1 MNSYNENLNATVVAS
16 LQSLDLDEKNLKSQL
31 NSAMFTLYH
40 AEGATI
46 TANDK
51 LGESKE
57 DLNFKNSVKQIAV
70 INTNISNNLL
80 SSATQADQYLK
91 QAVSNAA
98 VGASNVQI
106 AATSIVRLASDI
118 GSIFSIVNAADFDTD
133 IFHQTDH
140 VRNLMNDT
148 AYEAEVASQI
158 SMDASKLTS
167 EVSSSTVLD
176 RAKSTNASI
185 KDLLKIASA
194 DFDTASQT
202 VNADNATQA
211 TVSADEKVAEGALED
226 VCIDYLASKVAYYS
240 TNDDLNLNL
249 TVKSDA
255 FSDSIDEDLSLM
267 DWPKNPSLSFNVSFN
282 IIKSPFPPFADA
294 KRPTYPVESYAIFVV
309 KESKKLT
316 FSASNAETLLLNS
329 VAKQYV
335 PFVPPVAHPSP
346 GSLAPIAPQYNG
358 LRLSADKT
366 KISGPIYFESIIGKD
381 ETGKNFTLQD
391 TDGDDITIGVDY
403 VAFVM
408 ASYYNDYKKLLNN
421 FDDFLSAPSKSF
433 CLKNELQA
441 VDHYNISVGPIVTD
455 DDVAKLQ
462 DLFTTELDKS
472 IQNEA
477 RTDDS
482 SDDQKQP
489 AYSMQ
494 LKFSVKEYSEN
505 TDKVSYRCIFLPEPA
520 DVAKGLLTKSSLKS
534 LIDIEYLGL
543 KSAEDNH
550 DSEVSAAEAR
560 VSKTELLQRQATT
573 DNANIEAQIAA
584 FQAKNP
590 NPEGDQ
596 AKELASLKASL
607 RASGNLLNKHE
618 KDYKDELSALTQL
631 KVKKVSTLSKL
642 VAQRHSIPGF
652 FVNLPLAEQVSAG
665 NYLPTVQFT
674 DSSAQK
680 TTAAA
685 DVNDHTRKMVE
696 TNWTAFIGP
705 DATDNFGNL
714 LVSKKSYIPVIVTI
728 AVVSEDKEDAYANAI
743 SDFETTKTFQY
754 IK

>member
-16 LQSLDLDEKNLKSQL
+16 LQSLDLNEKNLKSQL
-31 NSAMFTLYH
+31 NASMFTLYH

-51 LGESKE
+51 LSASKD
-57 DLNFKNSVKQIAV
+57 DLKFKNSVKQIAV
-70 INTNISNNLL
+70 INTNISNNLV

-91 QAVSNAA
+91 QAVTNAA

-106 AATSIVRLASDI
+106 AANAIVRLASDI

-133 IFHQTDH
+133 IFHQADH

-148 AYEAEVASQI
+148 AYDAEVGSQI

-167 EVSSSTVLD
+167 EVSSSAVLD

-194 DFDTASQT
+194 DYDTASQT

-211 TVSADEKVAEGALED
+211 TISADEKVAEGALED
-226 VCIDYLASKVAYYS
+226 LCIDYLASKVAYYS

-249 TVKSDA
+249 TVNSDA
-255 FSDSIDEDLSLM
+255 FNDSTDEDLNLM
-267 DWPKNPSLSFNVSFN
+267 TGKKLPALSFNVSFN
-282 IIKSPFPPFADA
+282 VLKSPFPPFADT
-294 KRPTYPVESYAIFVV
+294 KRPAYPVESYAVFVV

-316 FSASNAETLLLNS
+316 FSVSNAETLLLS
-329 VAKQYV
+329 DIPKQYI
-335 PFVPPVAHPSP
+335 PFVPPVAHPAP
-346 GSLAPIAPQYNG
+346 GVSAPVVPQYNG
-358 LRLSADKT
+358 LRLSADKS

-381 ETGKNFTLQD
+381 ETGANYTLQD

-403 VAFVM
+403 VVFVM

-421 FDDFLSAPSKSF
+421 FDDFMSAPSKSF
-433 CLKNELQA
+433 CVKNELQA
-441 VDHYNISVGPIVTD
+441 VGKLDISVAVIDKTKNLD
-455 DDVAKLQ
+455 DIQ
-462 DLFTTELDKS
+462 NIFTAELGKS
-472 IQNEA
+472 NQNEA
-477 RTDDS
+477 QTGDS
-482 SDDQKQP
+482 SDDQKPP

-494 LKFSVKEYSEN
+494 LKFSVKEYPEN
-505 TDKVSYRCIFLPEPA
+505 MDKVSYRCIFLPEPA

-534 LIDIEYLGL
+534 LIDIEYIGL
-543 KSAEDNH
+543 KSVEEDY
-550 DSEVSAAEAR
+550 DTEVSTTETR
-560 VSKTELLQRQATT
+560 VSKIEVQQRQATT
-573 DNANIEAQIAA
+573 DHATLEAQLAD

-607 RASGNLLNKHE
+607 KASNNLLTKHE
-618 KDYKDELSALTQL
+618 KDYKDELAMLTKL
-631 KVKKVSTLSKL
+631 KMKKVSTLNKL

-652 FVNLPLAEQVSAG
+652 FFNLPLAEQVSAG
-665 NYLPTVQFT
+665 NYLPTVKAI
-674 DSSAQK
+674 DENAAK
-680 TTAAA
+680 AGTA
-685 DVNDHTRKMVE
+685 DLNDHTNKLVQSK
-696 TNWTAFIGP
+696 WTAFIGP

-714 LVSKKSYIPVIVTI
+714 LIANKSYIPVIVTI
-728 AVVSEDKEDAYANAI
+728 ATVNEDKQEAYANAI
-743 SDFETTKTFQY
+743 SDFETTKIFEY

>member
-16 LQSLDLDEKNLKSQL
+16 LQSLDLDEKTLKSQL
-31 NSAMFTLYH
+31 NASMFTLYH

-51 LGESKE
+51 LGASKDE
-57 DLNFKNSVKQIAV
+57 LKFKNSVKQIAV

-91 QAVSNAA
+91 QAVTNAA

-106 AATSIVRLASDI
+106 AANAIVRLASDI

-133 IFHQTDH
+133 IFHQADN

-148 AYEAEVASQI
+148 AYDAEVASQI

-202 VNADNATQA
+202 VNTDNATQA

-226 VCIDYLASKVAYYS
+226 ICIDYLASKVAYYS

-255 FSDSIDEDLSLM
+255 FSDSTDEDLSLM
-267 DWPKNPSLSFNVSFN
+267 DGSKTPALSFNVSFN
-282 IIKSPFPPFADA
+282 ILKSPFPPFADS
-294 KRPTYPVESYAIFVV
+294 KRPTYPIENYSIFVV
-309 KESKKLT
+309 KDSKKST
-316 FSASNAETLLLNS
+316 FSVSNAETLLLS
-329 VAKQYV
+329 SIPKQYV
-335 PFVPPVAHPSP
+335 PFVPAVAHPAP
-346 GSLAPIAPQYNG
+346 GVVLPIGPNYNG
-358 LRLSADKT
+358 LKLSADKS

-381 ETGKNFTLQD
+381 ESGVNYTLQD

-403 VAFVM
+403 VVFVM
-408 ASYYNDYKKLLNN
+408 GSYYNDYKKLLNN
-421 FDDFLSAPSKSF
+421 FDDFMSAPSKSF
-433 CLKNELQA
+433 CMKTELQA
-441 VDHYNISVGPIVTD
+441 VGKLDISVAEIDKTEDLD
-455 DDVAKLQ
+455 DIRN
-462 DLFTTELDKS
+462 LFTTELGKS
-472 IQNEA
+472 VQNEA
-477 RTDDS
+477 QTSDS
-482 SDDQKQP
+482 SDDQKPP

-494 LKFSVKEYSEN
+494 LKFSVKEYPEN

-534 LIDIEYLGL
+534 LIDIEYIGL
-543 KSAEDNH
+543 KSVEEDH
-550 DSEVSAAEAR
+550 DSEVSTAETR
-560 VSKTELLQRQATT
+560 VSKIELLQRQATT
-573 DNANIEAQIAA
+573 DHAAIEAQLTA

-607 RASGNLLNKHE
+607 RASSSLLTKHD
-618 KDYKDELSALTQL
+618 KDYKDELAALTTL
-631 KVKKVSTLSKL
+631 KVKKVSTLNKL

-652 FVNLPLAEQVSAG
+652 FFNLPLAEQVSAG
-665 NYLPTVQFT
+665 NYLPTVKVI
-674 DSSAQK
+674 DKNPPK
-680 TTAAA
+680 TEAANSNNNT
-685 DVNDHTRKMVE
+685 VKLVE
-696 TNWTAFIGP
+696 SNWTAFIGP

-714 LVSKKSYIPVIVTI
+714 LIANKSYIPVIVTL
-728 AVVSEDKEDAYANAI
+728 ATVSEDKLVAYANAI
-743 SDFETTKTFQY
+743 SDFETTKTFEY